1 MERHGGMTGGAAGLL
16 AVPGVACIQMIAEPV
31 QRVG

>member
-1 MERHGGMTGGAAGLL
+1 MERRDGMTGDAAQLL
-16 AVPGVACIQMIAEPV
+16 AVPGVACIQMIAKPV